1 MRAGKPEGK
10 MQKAREPRREKER
23 AESSLAAPCKAE
35 DSACEQLS
43 LSLRKFK
50 PNLSQAAEAAK
61 LRQPS

>member
-1 MRAGKPEGK
+1 